1 MRVVVDVLR
10 EVEAT
15 IVIRPMTTTA
25 PTMIHSHGTVVVD
38 VLDVTLVEVSPLVPD
53 VPVVVL
59 GLVPALGAVTDEFP
73 LDEPGL
79 VVVVVLDVPLVPVDC
94 AKLATGA
101 MLRKTTRSR
110 TLRRMIVRISFPL
123 VGSLF
128 DVRLLA
134 QETERENT

>member
-10 EVEAT
+10 ELEAIAT
-15 IVIRPMTTTA
+15 ITPMTTTA
-25 PTMIHSHGTVVVD
+25 PTMIQSHGTVVVV
-38 VLDVTLVEVSPLVPD
+38 VLFVTLVDVSLVPE
-53 VPVVVL
+53 VPVAVL
-59 GLVPALGAVTDEFP
+59 GLVPAWGAVTDEFP

-79 VVVVVLDVPLVPVDC
+79 VVVVVVLDVPLVPAAC

-110 TLRRMIVRISFPL
+110 TPRRMIVRISFL
-123 VGSLF
+123 LIGSF

-134 QETERENT
+134 QETEPENT